1 MADIRVG
8 GTIIPVGMAGDWLS
22 SYTDSA
28 RHSSKSPSAHPAYD
42 HLDTGSAPD
51 ELNGGDLLAP
61 TLLNAAPSVSAFY
74 RLQAMSAPLEVALSR
89 CPVDP
94 LASVAEDTIRE
105 VVGNLYAVLDEDH
118 KSHPAHGVGG
128 TTLSKILHRKRPAFL
143 CLNDQFVWSCYV
155 ENGPIPRVRSRSW
168 ANYMVELAL
177 AMRNDLI
184 EQSEE
189 VQALRE
195 HVRGEGISDLRILDI
210 LAWTSKGMSPSA

>member
-8 GTIIPVGMAGDWLS
+8 GTLIPVCMAGDWLS

-28 RHSSKSPSAHPAYD
+28 RHTSKSPSAHPAYD

-61 TLLNAAPSVSAFY
+61 TLLNAAPSVSAFC
-74 RLQAMSAPLEVALSR
+74 RLQAMSTRLEVALSR
-89 CPVDP
+89 CPADP

-118 KSHPAHGVGG
+118 KTHPAHGVGG
-128 TTLSKILHRKRPAFL
+128 TTLSKVLHRKRPTFL

-168 ANYMVELAL
+168 SEYMVELAL
-177 AMRNDLI
+177 AMRKDLI
-184 EQSEE
+184 QQSEE
-189 VQALRE
+189 MKALRD
-195 HVRGEGISDLRILDI
+195 HVMGEGLSDLRILDI
-210 LAWTSKGMSPSA
+210 LAWTSQGRSRP